1 MSIPS
6 QYAMRL
12 PPPKMSDPPADLSSN
27 VGSGDIASKVG
38 IGRLRL
44 LHQRLSATQV
54 SFGSTAGAA
63 CGVVRGVGEAT
74 GSGVGATSGAGAGIR
89 ADAASSASQST
100 ARGSCGRGW
109 EAQPAN
115 TRNNSALNG
124 FNTCT
129 F

>member
-1 MSIPS
+1 MSIPA

-54 SFGSTAGAA
+54 SFGSTTGAA

-74 GSGVGATSGAGAGIR
+74 GSGVGATSGAGIR
-89 ADAASSASQST
+89 ADAASSASQSK
-100 ARGSCGRGW
+100 AR
-109 EAQPAN
+109 
-115 TRNNSALNG
+115 
-124 FNTCT
+124 
-129 F
+129 